1 MNLLHL
7 EVIIAL
13 SSVFSSFYLV
23 LQYLLRFQRRIDRI
37 LILLSINSERIQD
50 IEQFLGKTSEFHCN
64 RQISEEFLPELDTD
78 VL

>member
-7 EVIIAL
+7 EVIVAL
-13 SSVFSSFYLV
+13 GSVISSFYLV

-37 LILLSINSERIQD
+37 LILLSINSERIQHV
-50 IEQFLGKTSEFHCN
+50 ERFLGKTSEFHCN
-64 RQISEEFLPELDTD
+64 HQISEEFLPEPDTD